1 MNQLHTKDEQRFID
15 MATRLAGE
23 FASRAARYDEE
34 EAFPNENYA
43 SLRESGY
50 TIMGIPEELGG
61 LGANMLQ
68 RVKAQETLAQGCG
81 ATALAIN
88 MHFNAVGLLV
98 DLWHRFKNPEVEDK
112 LRQIAK
118 GRLICGGSASE
129 PDNAVPVMRPRT
141 TAQRASGGWVVNGRK
156 IFGTQSI
163 ALDLYF
169 SEATWVDGPKGET
182 ILTFIIPP
190 RDSPGLTFKDDWHTM
205 GMRATASRSTEMKD
219 VLVPESAVM
228 LQRPAFTRGGITD
241 LFLRATFT
249 IGAPYIGIA
258 VAARNFVVDFMRE
271 RPRYPLKRPMSHLP
285 SVFNKVGEMDMLIE
299 GARAAMWKSAAELEL
314 DEPVNWAYKS
324 AAARMIAIEN
334 STRVVD
340 LALRAVGGQS
350 YFKRLPLERYYRD
363 IRAGL
368 FHPPDSD
375 ETLELLGRNAFGIP
389 LTEEDTTWA

>member
-1 MNQLHTKDEQRFID
+1 MNQLHTKDEQHFVD
-15 MATRLAGE
+15 MAAQLAGE
-23 FASRAARYDEE
+23 FVSRAARYDEE
-34 EAFPNENYA
+34 EAFPHENYA

-50 TIMGIPEELGG
+50 TIMGIPKELGG
-61 LGANMLQ
+61 LGATMLQ
-68 RVKAQETLAQGCG
+68 RIKAQETLAEGCG

-88 MHFNAVGLLV
+88 MHFNALGLLV
-98 DLWHRFKNPEVEDK
+98 DLWHRFKNPQVEEK

-141 TAQRASGGWVVNGRK
+141 TAQRANGGWVVNGRK

-219 VLVPESAVM
+219 VFVPESAVM
-228 LQRPAFTRGGITD
+228 LQRAAFTRGGITD

-299 GARAAMWKSAAELEL
+299 GARAVMWKSAAELEF

-334 STRVVD
+334 SARVVD

-375 ETLELLGRNAFGIP
+375 ETLELLGRNAFGIA